1 MKLLGSLGVVK
12 MAILGLLLTL
22 SLPFDTLG
30 QGRGRRVGRGY
41 DKKCDKFVNCHDARD
56 GRWDGRGP
64 QRQDGLF
71 DRIFNRNRRNR
82 RFDDDDSR
90 RRSRRSRRFDDDDDF
105 GRLSRRERR
114 ERRLFFENNHRGR
127 RRF

>member
-12 MAILGLLLTL
+12 VAVLGLLLTL
-22 SLPFDTLG
+22 SLPVDTFG
-30 QGRGRRVGRGY
+30 QGRGRRAGRGL

-82 RFDDDDSR
+82 RSDDDDFR
-90 RRSRRSRRFDDDDDF
+90 RRSRRTRRSDDDDF

-114 ERRLFFENNHRGR
+114 ERRLYFENNYRGR